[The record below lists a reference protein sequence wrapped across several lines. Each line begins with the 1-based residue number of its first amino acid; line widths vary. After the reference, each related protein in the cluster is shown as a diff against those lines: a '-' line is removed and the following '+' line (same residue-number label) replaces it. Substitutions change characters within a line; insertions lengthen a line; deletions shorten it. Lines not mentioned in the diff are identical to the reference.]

1 MNIYIPNVKKPRGG
15 MALFITSSG
24 EVFEYDRVNQAMRD
38 KVGTIKEIE
47 DHGDLVDRDKLNLD
61 HEVEMSDNWSVAH
74 EIANV
79 VKYAKP
85 VIPASEKE

>member
-1 MNIYIPNVKKPRGG
+1 

-61 HEVEMSDNWSVAH
+61 REVEMSDNWSVAH